1 MRTSSAEREGIRVMH
16 HLFGYGVAELA
27 RMFGVL
33 PTSMTRIIRDRY
45 VAPNGDNRIPGRERD
60 RQEVLAYIAQNGP
73 CSAFDV
79 ELCLMLDRKA
89 ARRHLKALEGQHVVE
104 RCYFG
109 GEKYRVVK

>member
-1 MRTSSAEREGIRVMH
+1 MRISSADREGIRVMH

-45 VAPNGDNRIPGRERD
+45 VAPTGDNRVPGKERD
-60 RQEVLAYIAQNGP
+60 RREVLTYIAQNGP

-89 ARRHLKALEGQHVVE
+89 VRRHLMALEGQHEIE

-109 GEKYRVVK
+109 CEKWRAAC